1 MSGLRAAL
9 ALGGVLSFTANVALA
24 QAPVEACSSA
34 YARGQQERLAGRL
47 YTARAAFIECSAP
60 SCPGPTAADC
70 TRWRTE
76 VEADL
81 PTVLLHVADAQGSP
95 IPGLRVFAD
104 GVGIPATEW
113 ASPLILEAGPHDLR
127 FEAPGFETLQLEKA
141 LRPSDREV
149 EVAVTLRPPAATA
162 PATPP
167 VSADHTA
174 GSRGVPAASV
184 VLAGLGVL
192 ALGGALYFGLQAQGQ
207 YRDLQQS
214 CAPRCSQS
222 ASDSVY
228 AKAVVSDVAL
238 ATALAAFGV
247 SAWVYFSRS
256 SASASAASLSVQARS
271 GGAQLGVVTVF

>member
-1 MSGLRAAL
+1 MRAAL
-9 ALGGVLSFTANVALA
+9 VLGGALSFTANVALA

-60 SCPGPTAADC
+60 SCPGAPAADC

-81 PTVLLHVADAQGSP
+81 PTVLLHVADAEGSP
-95 IPGLRVFAD
+95 IPGLCVFAD
-104 GVGIPATEW
+104 GVSIPATAW
-113 ASPLILEAGPHDLR
+113 ASPLILEAGPHDFR
-127 FEAPGFETLQLEKA
+127 FEAPGLATLQVEKA

-149 EVAVTLRPPAATA
+149 EVAVTLRPLATA
-162 PATPP
+162 VTPAPPATPA
-167 VSADHTA
+167 SADHAA

-184 VLAGLGVL
+184 AFAAVGVL
-192 ALGGALYFGLQAQGQ
+192 ALGGALYFGLKAHGQ
-207 YRDLQQS
+207 YRDLQQG

-222 ASDSVY
+222 ASNSVY
-228 AKAVVSDVAL
+228 TKAVVSDVAL

-247 SAWVYFSRS
+247 SAWVYFARS
-256 SASASAASLSVQARS
+256 PASASAMSFGVQARS
-271 GGAQLGVVTVF
+271 GGAQLGVATTF